1 MNQGASPQLHPFYHT
16 SFPKNLLVRCI
27 YPLRRRT
34 CQFGYLLSQQRL
46 PGCYLLFTGRTVL
59 SLTIFIGFLCITLGC
74 ILQSAN
80 SDVLFRRIEYGNCS
94 KSKCEVD
101 FELDQPW
108 KGTVYFYYRLRHFY
122 KTHRRI
128 QRNVCREQL
137 IGLHPKYCKY
147 SMHVSSSLYST
158 KMGNKTLFYA
168 PMGANAAGMFDD
180 IFTLIYLNT
189 EEIVP
194 FTTEG
199 ITSKEEELYY
209 SYYAELAPN
218 QSWCDHE
225 IGYCKTKEMEE
236 THM

>member
-1 MNQGASPQLHPFYHT
+1 MDTL
-16 SFPKNLLVRCI
+16 
-27 YPLRRRT
+27 
-34 CQFGYLLSQQRL
+34 GYLLSQQRL
-46 PGCYLLFTGRTVL
+46 PGCHLLFTGRTVL

-74 ILQSAN
+74 VLQSAN

-147 SMHVSSSLYST
+147 VS
-158 KMGNKTLFYA
+158 GR
-168 PMGANAAGMFDD
+168 D
-180 IFTLIYLNT
+180 IFTLRYLNT

-209 SYYAELAPN
+209 SYYAKLAPN

-225 IGYCKTKEMEE
+225 IQKQDFSDIFLIVTIIFIQIM
-236 THM
+236 TSHTIH